1 MQRFYE
7 CIAHYQVTMNI
18 FGDLLSFDPLQLVI
32 IVVLQYLSAV
42 MTNDEGQ
49 LECELVLINKHIH
62 VY

>member
-1 MQRFYE
+1 MFHE
-7 CIAHYQVTMNI
+7 CIAHYQVTMNV

-62 VY
+62 V

>member
-1 MQRFYE
+1 MICNHDMYRAL
-7 CIAHYQVTMNI
+7 CIVTMNV

-49 LECELVLINKHIH
+49 LECELVLINKYIH
-62 VY
+62 V